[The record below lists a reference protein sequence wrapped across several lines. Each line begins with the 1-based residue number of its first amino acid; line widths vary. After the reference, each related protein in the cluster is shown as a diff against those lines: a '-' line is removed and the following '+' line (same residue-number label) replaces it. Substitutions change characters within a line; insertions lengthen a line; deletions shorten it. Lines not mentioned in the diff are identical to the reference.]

1 MHFRTVISVALSILV
16 GCSVW
21 AGGPPTPLGTA
32 FTYQGVLKSGGS
44 SADGVFDLEFRLF
57 DVPVAGTSLGTVTL
71 QNQTIEEGQ
80 FTVSLDFGGAASI
93 FDGNERW
100 MEIAVEGTTLSP
112 RQRITPAPYALFALS
127 GNQGPPGD
135 SHWQLNGSHTSYM
148 AGNVGIGTATPS
160 SRLDIQG
167 SNNSNILFGRSTGG
181 GLAHNLFIDGNGN
194 GSMQLLDSSSVPRIN
209 LGAANSTYFNYG
221 NVGIGTTSPA
231 TPLHIARDLD
241 PVLILQDTGT
251 ASQQVGYIGF
261 WSNTGAENAWLGYGT
276 PGNSSFSIVNKRSNG
291 PIRFL
296 TNNTDRMSIGFDG
309 RIAIGT
315 TTPAA
320 LLHVVTSTEAWAG
333 RFSNTKSGGIA
344 VDGRTTNQFG
354 VGVYGQSVGAD
365 SYDFFA
371 SGTGVHYGQSSSIRW
386 KHNIEPIADPLTRLD
401 QIRGVYFDWDA
412 EHGGRHDVGMIAEEV
427 GKVLPEI
434 VAYEANG
441 VDASGMDY
449 STLTPLLVEA
459 VKALRAEKDAEIAS
473 LRAEL
478 ADLKALVQQL
488 AASRHEGEGQ

>member
-1 MHFRTVISVALSILV
+1 MGVALSIFV
-16 GCSVW
+16 GCSAW

-44 SADGVFDLEFRLF
+44 SVDGVFDLEFRLF
-57 DVPVAGTSLGTVTL
+57 DVPVGGTSLGTVTL

-80 FTVSLDFGGAASI
+80 FTVSLDFGGPASI

-100 MEIAVEGTTLSP
+100 LEIAVEGTTLSP

-135 SHWQLNGSHTSYM
+135 SHWALNGSHTSYM
-148 AGNVGIGTATPS
+148 AGNVGIGT
-160 SRLDIQG
+160 
-167 SNNSNILFGRSTGG
+167 
-181 GLAHNLFIDGNGN
+181 
-194 GSMQLLDSSSVPRIN
+194 
-209 LGAANSTYFNYG
+209 
-221 NVGIGTTSPA
+221 TSPA
-231 TPLHIARDLD
+231 MPLHIARDLD

-276 PGNSSFSIVNKRSNG
+276 PGNTSFSIVNKRTNG

-309 RIAIGT
+309 RIGIGT

-320 LLHVVTSTEAWAG
+320 LLNVVTSTEAWAG
-333 RFSNTKSGGIA
+333 RFLNTKSGGIA

-386 KHNIEPIADPLTRLD
+386 KHNIKPIVDPLTRLD

-427 GKVLPEI
+427 GRVLPEI
-434 VAYEANG
+434 VNYEANG
-441 VDASGMDY
+441 IDAHGMDY
-449 STLTPLLVEA
+449 SKLSPLLVEA

-473 LRAEL
+473 LRSEVAEL
-478 ADLKALVQQL
+478 RALVQQL
-488 AASRHEGEGQ
+488 TTSRHEGEGQ